1 MACDPAAA
9 WPAAAY
15 STLGCTAPT
24 NIRPPSVIST
34 ETRLVRS
41 SRPLPQAPLTGVA
54 DCSSAFSTAAL
65 SPAGLSPEPP
75 LPLGAVSPAEGRSS
89 TVSQPDPMVLTS
101 PRVWSEPDGALR
113 FTWVT
118 LAPGGGV
125 KVRSAGAGVTNWM
138 EV

>member
-1 MACDPAAA
+1 MWSTASWPPRKRLVSPVDEIAVKVPGVEEPVAA

-65 SPAGLSPEPP
+65 SPEGLCPGTPAAAGR
-75 LPLGAVSPAEGRSS
+75 G
-89 TVSQPDPMVLTS
+89 Q
-101 PRVWSEPDGALR
+101 
-113 FTWVT
+113 
-118 LAPGGGV
+118 PGGGQV
-125 KVRSAGAGVTNWM
+125 EHGQPARSDGG
-138 EV
+138 

>member
-1 MACDPAAA
+1 M
-9 WPAAAY
+9 
-15 STLGCTAPT
+15 
-24 NIRPPSVIST
+24 IST

-54 DCSSAFSTAAL
+54 ECSRAFSTAAL
-65 SPAGLSPEPP
+65 SLEPPLPGAGP

-101 PRVWSEPDGALR
+101 PCIRSEPDGALR
-113 FTWVT
+113 FTRVT
-118 LAPGGGV
+118 VAPGGGV
-125 KVRSAGAGVTNWM
+125 KVRSVGAGVTNWM